1 VLDDVDRSSSLVA
14 SLSVVVEL
22 LEGWVDTVA
31 TNGVHWGARSV
42 LVAALS
48 HFPELKTELGLL
60 GSRRNVNLTEDEAD
74 ALWAR
79 VSVASFL
86 LASNVPSLVAS
97 GPRDGAGE

>member
-1 VLDDVDRSSSLVA
+1 LYGVDGSSSLVA
-14 SLSVVVEL
+14 SLYVVVEL

-31 TNGVHWGARSV
+31 TNGVRWGARSV

-74 ALWAR
+74 AL
-79 VSVASFL
+79 
-86 LASNVPSLVAS
+86 
-97 GPRDGAGE
+97 